1 MTGAE
6 KSMAGNLIKLQNK
19 TSHKKLFYIVSRHLF
34 ASCQVVSGSFIS
46 WQYLAGSFDLPRLI
60 QTVHHQ
66 VREVILVIKVSY
78 HVKRQTHL
86 DLSKIGGNYCL

>member
-1 MTGAE
+1 MAVAE
-6 KSMAGNLIKLQNK
+6 KSMADNLIKVTKQNIA
-19 TSHKKLFYIVSRHLF
+19 KKSFYNVSRHLF

-46 WQYLAGSFDLPRLI
+46 WQYLAGSFDPPRLI

-78 HVKRQTHL
+78 HV
-86 DLSKIGGNYCL
+86 